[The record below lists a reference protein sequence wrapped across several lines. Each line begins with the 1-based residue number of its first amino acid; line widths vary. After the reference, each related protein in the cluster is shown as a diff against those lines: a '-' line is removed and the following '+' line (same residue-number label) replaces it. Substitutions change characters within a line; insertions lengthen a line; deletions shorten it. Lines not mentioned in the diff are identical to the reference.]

1 MKHVTL
7 TLIATLL
14 PVIVVSAQTSPTPS
28 LPLSL
33 NDAIALGL
41 EHNRTVVNAAL
52 QVDKADQDIATARS
66 KRLPSLKIEAQGSQL
81 LRPVNLTFA
90 RGAFGEFPGIGPVP
104 GNDTSIT
111 TPARLNF
118 IVSAEAQQ
126 PLTQLIKLSLSV
138 RLNEASREYERERL
152 RDTRLGLVDEIRRLY
167 YTIAQ
172 TRGALD
178 ANRHSLELLRE
189 MDRLVTIRM
198 AQQVALKSDG
208 LTVQSR
214 IAQTELTR
222 LSLTHAVA
230 SQKEQLNQM
239 IGRDLRTPFDVL
251 DIPDARLEEIDLDL
265 AQTRAMDARPDV
277 KQARVRLQQAELAR
291 RVARADYLPDVGLSV
306 SYLSP
311 INIDGAP
318 RQIAT
323 AAIQASWEPWD
334 WGRKG
339 RAVASKDLD
348 IRQARN
354 VVHDTEERAVLEI
367 NSRFRKLEEARAQVR
382 AARLGQDAAREQAR
396 VRVTQYEVQ
405 AALLSDVLQTEAN
418 LADTTSQYQQALATF
433 WSARADFER
442 ALGEEITR

>member
-14 PVIVVSAQTSPTPS
+14 PVIAVSAQTSPTPS

-104 GNDTSIT
+104 GHDTSIT

-172 TRGALD
+172 TRSALD

-339 RAVASKDLD
+339 RAVASKGLE

-396 VRVTQYEVQ
+396 VRVTRYEVQ

>member
-1 MKHVTL
+1 
-7 TLIATLL
+7 
-14 PVIVVSAQTSPTPS
+14 
-28 LPLSL
+28 
-33 NDAIALGL
+33 
-41 EHNRTVVNAAL
+41 
-52 QVDKADQDIATARS
+52 
-66 KRLPSLKIEAQGSQL
+66 
-81 LRPVNLTFA
+81 
-90 RGAFGEFPGIGPVP
+90 
-104 GNDTSIT
+104 
-111 TPARLNF
+111 
-118 IVSAEAQQ
+118 
-126 PLTQLIKLSLSV
+126 
-138 RLNEASREYERERL
+138 
-152 RDTRLGLVDEIRRLY
+152 
-167 YTIAQ
+167 
-172 TRGALD
+172 
-178 ANRHSLELLRE
+178 RHSLELLRE

-214 IAQTELTR
+214 IAQTELAR

-339 RAVASKDLD
+339 RAVASKG
-348 IRQARN
+348 
-354 VVHDTEERAVLEI
+354 LEI
-367 NSRFRKLEEARAQVR
+367 
-382 AARLGQDAAREQAR
+382 
-396 VRVTQYEVQ
+396 
-405 AALLSDVLQTEAN
+405 
-418 LADTTSQYQQALATF
+418 
-433 WSARADFER
+433 
-442 ALGEEITR
+442 